1 MEKAT
6 EVENTTGTA
15 ADPKD
20 HCNYAHAEK
29 VRRYSLALAEVLG
42 LSPDA
47 MDRLSS
53 ASLLHDVGKIGVHHD
68 ILIKKG
74 ALSEEEFEE
83 IKRHPQIA
91 ARIIANA
98 HGLGPC
104 VAAIRHHHERYDGT
118 GYPQGLKGEGI
129 PLEARIL
136 GLADAFADMTSD
148 RPYRKA
154 LPWEEAIH
162 EIRRNAGTQFDPKMA
177 LAFVAAIE
185 SGIITKP
192 AEDE

>member
-53 ASLLHDVGKIGVHHD
+53 ASLLHDVGKIGDHHD

-74 ALSEEEFEE
+74 ALSE
-83 IKRHPQIA
+83 
-91 ARIIANA
+91 
-98 HGLGPC
+98 
-104 VAAIRHHHERYDGT
+104 
-118 GYPQGLKGEGI
+118 
-129 PLEARIL
+129 
-136 GLADAFADMTSD
+136 
-148 RPYRKA
+148 
-154 LPWEEAIH
+154 
-162 EIRRNAGTQFDPKMA
+162 
-177 LAFVAAIE
+177 
-185 SGIITKP
+185 
-192 AEDE
+192 